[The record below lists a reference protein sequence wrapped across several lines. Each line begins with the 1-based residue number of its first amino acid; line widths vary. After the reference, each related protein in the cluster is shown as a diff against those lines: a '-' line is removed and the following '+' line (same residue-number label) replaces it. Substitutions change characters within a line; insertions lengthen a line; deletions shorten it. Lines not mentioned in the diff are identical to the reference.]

1 MKIASAQVIRQAE
14 QAAFAEGRTTSSE
27 LMDAVVARLCRELPF
42 TPRRVV
48 AYIGR
53 GAVHAGERLSSH
65 RLLEAGD
72 FRGMVAR
79 MRMH

>member
-1 MKIASAQVIRQAE
+1 MKIAGAQGIRQAE
-14 QAAFAEGRTTSSE
+14 QAAFTAGTATPSK
-27 LMDAVVARLCRELPF
+27 LMDAVVARLRRELPF

-53 GAVHAGERLSSH
+53 GAVHASERLSSH